1 MPQARPFNVERQ
13 RRPTLVLG
21 VGRQAVSAECMT
33 LGVGITAARAR
44 GLTFRDSIPNRKM
57 RFQRRGCPMSEFMFY
72 LCRTKIVDGTI
83 TTEASQRCLY
93 DPDRGKVVGVTGSS
107 FVHSS
112 PRRIDGVGW
121 ESAGHQV
128 CRWLVGPDFA
138 SFNTFLLTTQSLS
151 YRLLFDL
158 PRLFYRSNT
167 PKHAQQA
174 MDDAEQSEKN
184 EKKSPPL

>member
-1 MPQARPFNVERQ
+1 VDLIPKQRLYQYLTLVPARRMLQARPFNVERQ

-57 RFQRRGCPMSEFMFY
+57 RFQRRECPMSEFMFY

-112 PRRIDGVGW
+112 PRRIG
-121 ESAGHQV
+121 EMKK
-128 CRWLVGPDFA
+128 RWSPGLPVA
-138 SFNTFLLTTQSLS
+138 SGS
-151 YRLLFDL
+151 RLG
-158 PRLFYRSNT
+158 
-167 PKHAQQA
+167 
-174 MDDAEQSEKN
+174 
-184 EKKSPPL
+184 